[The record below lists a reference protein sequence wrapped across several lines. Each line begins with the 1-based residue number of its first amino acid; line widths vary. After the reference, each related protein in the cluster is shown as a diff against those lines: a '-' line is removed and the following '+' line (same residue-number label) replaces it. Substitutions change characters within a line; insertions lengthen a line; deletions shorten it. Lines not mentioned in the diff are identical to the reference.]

1 MSDESIFAQMGS
13 LVKVSHVQSPF
24 GPSFPCNTPMTEIA
38 DFIDS
43 LLEGQLGSTD
53 LGEVSLSFIDTVCLV
68 LQDGQ
73 PVGFFNAD
81 SMARCIEEIIELQGP
96 DLELE
101 LLFEDKYFESLVSR
115 ITFPNIVSADF
126 SLLDAAQ
133 LLSSKQK
140 YLFILEGE
148 RITGYITYKDIFR
161 LPGVLCIFALMIELE
176 AACLNLCHAFAE
188 QCWSVLSQARKEKAV
203 EVWRKRVAHPREMEE
218 LSQRVKLHG
227 AKALTDSFIECTMF
241 IDKAKMIGKCKLL
254 IDWGRDKLDSIF
266 NRAEQVRNACAHPA
280 EIGRLESILP
290 PEKFGDFLKGCRQ
303 LIESIRS
310 VTPG

>member
-1 MSDESIFAQMGS
+1 
-13 LVKVSHVQSPF
+13 
-24 GPSFPCNTPMTEIA
+24 MTEIA
-38 DFIDS
+38 DSINI

-53 LGEVSLSFIDTVCLV
+53 LDEVSLHFIDTLCLV

-73 PVGFFNAD
+73 PVGFFNLAR
-81 SMARCIEEIIELQGP
+81 MARCIEELLELLDP

-101 LLFEDKYFESLVSR
+101 LLFGDRMYENLVSR

-133 LLSSKQK
+133 LLSSKHG

-148 RITGYITYKDIFR
+148 KITGYITYKDIFR

-188 QCWSVLSQARKEKAV
+188 QCWSALSQTRKDKAV
-203 EVWRKRVAHPREMEE
+203 EVWKKRVAHPKEMDE
-218 LSQRVKLHG
+218 LSQRVELHG

-290 PEKFGDFLKGCRQ
+290 RERFGDFLRNCRQ
-303 LIESIRS
+303 LIESIRT
-310 VTPG
+310 VTPRETPSSSSES